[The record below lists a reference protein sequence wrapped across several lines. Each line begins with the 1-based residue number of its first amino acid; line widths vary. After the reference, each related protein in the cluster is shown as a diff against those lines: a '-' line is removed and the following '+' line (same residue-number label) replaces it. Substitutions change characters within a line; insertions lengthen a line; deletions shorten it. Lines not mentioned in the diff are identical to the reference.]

1 MGLKYSEG
9 GSMSERE
16 IAIRAIE
23 AYLTKDKM
31 AHRKPKAEQIL
42 DALERLGYVNLPD
55 SAIFDDS
62 QYL

>member
-1 MGLKYSEG
+1 
-9 GSMSERE
+9 MSERE